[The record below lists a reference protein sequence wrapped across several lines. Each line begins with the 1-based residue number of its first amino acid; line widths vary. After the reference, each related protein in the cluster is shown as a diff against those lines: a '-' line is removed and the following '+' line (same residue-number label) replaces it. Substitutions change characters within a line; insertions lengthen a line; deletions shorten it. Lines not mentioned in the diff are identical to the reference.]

1 MVLELLE
8 VRIEVLGWEAC
19 TTCRGNGLL
28 ARPGPRRRHVGR
40 DDDRRGELL
49 ICPDCLRTRRIPVLR
64 IAGQVPELLLA
75 IFDSGD
81 TATVL
86 TRDNGLVM
94 PFEADIRVA

>member
-1 MVLELLE
+1 M
-8 VRIEVLGWEAC
+8 
-19 TTCRGNGLL
+19 
-28 ARPGPRRRHVGR
+28 
-40 DDDRRGELL
+40 L

-75 IFDSGD
+75 TFDAGD

-86 TRDNGLVM
+86 THANGLVM